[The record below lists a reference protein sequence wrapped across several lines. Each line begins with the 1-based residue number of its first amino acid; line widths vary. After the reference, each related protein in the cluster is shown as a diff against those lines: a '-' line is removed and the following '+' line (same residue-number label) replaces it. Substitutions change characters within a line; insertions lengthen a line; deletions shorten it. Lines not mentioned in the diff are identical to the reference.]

1 MAVTMPPGH
10 EDPAPTDLIAM
21 LQDAGFG
28 MIAQTIKLILQEMG
42 DLADQFSRARVEGWI
57 DELTNGTG
65 RGRSEDDLRDD
76 IFEYIVG
83 VDRFVD
89 QYGISEDQARQI
101 IAGGNGGGMNF
112 GDFLKTAASG
122 GTMGTPDDV
131 SPAPGAAG
139 ASEGFPGIMPGGELV
154 QIQRDGQDDLFIQAY
169 EWPAGSGQFVAW
181 QYQGVEQLASVFGPD
196 WAITQPRQMRDET
209 WLTNSVTISDA
220 VGEILGVDIGFGT
233 FMQNIQNEI
242 IASSAI
248 GDPTIWGQMANDPE
262 IQAILRDSVVNGWSE
277 DQIQGELRNSQFWT
291 QTLYP
296 GIETF
301 YASGSVDPEG
311 EWRNYQARMEPALR
325 ALGIDP
331 GSNGFRDEIG
341 VYLQSGVDPD
351 LAAEMVPIFQ
361 RASNSPQ
368 FAATLNAWMQR
379 DIGQSLD
386 FDTWFDVLAGQAPAD
401 VQEIVEKAQLQFVAD
416 QQSLGLSGSQIARI
430 AEASDLSEREAAR
443 AFEQV
448 SAQLLALGDDG
459 LARYGLS
466 EDDILASQTGIE
478 ATSGRSISE
487 IKQIARK
494 TALELGLADDK
505 KLNLYVGY
513 DPTRGTPTRPGLGAI
528 APTGG

>member
-101 IAGGNGGGMNF
+101 IAGGNEGGMNF
-112 GDFLKTAASG
+112 GDFLKGAVGAPS
-122 GTMGTPDDV
+122 DV

-139 ASEGFPGIMPGGELV
+139 ASEGFPGVMPGGELV
-154 QIQRDGQDDLFIQAY
+154 QIQRDGQDDLFVQAY
-169 EWPAGSGQFVAW
+169 EWPPGSGNYIAW
-181 QYQGVEQLASVFGPD
+181 QYQGVEQLASVFGAD
-196 WAITQPRQMRDET
+196 WAMTQPRQMRDEA
-209 WLTNSVTISDA
+209 WLASNVTISDA
-220 VGEILGVDIGFGT
+220 AGEILGIDIGFST
-233 FMQNIQNEI
+233 YMQNVQNEVI
-242 IASSAI
+242 SQSALN
-248 GDPTIWGQMANDPE
+248 DPTMVGLMANDPE
-262 IQAILRDSVVNGWSE
+262 MQALLARSVVENWTEAQLQAEMRLTS
-277 DQIQGELRNSQFWT
+277 FWT
-291 QTLYP
+291 ETLYP
-296 GIETF
+296 GIEQF
-301 YASGSVDPEG
+301 YASGSLDPEG
-311 EWRNYQARMEPALR
+311 DWSRYMARMEPALR